1 MAIVVFV
8 DELYVE
14 LDHTYGVHGKLSLC
28 QWAISLILPML
39 NDHGLQILS
48 NTLLMVNG
56 CTLVTN

>member
-1 MAIVVFV
+1 MARVEFV

-28 QWAISLILPML
+28 LWAIGLILPML

-48 NTLLMVNG
+48 NTLLRVNG
-56 CTLVTN
+56 